1 MSRYP
6 MRRKKRQVFNPHEIS
21 FNIFEGGRP
30 GMVLNFLSVDKN
42 AYSPLVDRIPAC
54 TGREVCIP
62 GALGRGVSARG
73 VSLAGKGGVC
83 PGEVSDWG
91 EGVWQTPPGP
101 EADTPPPSR
110 GQSIIHFF
118 LTVKY
123 V

>member
-21 FNIFEGGRP
+21 FNLFEGGRP

-62 GALGRGVSARG
+62 GALGRGCLLGGG
-73 VSLAGKGGVC
+73 VSGWKGGGSAQGRCLTGGRVYGR
-83 PGEVSDWG
+83 PPDQR
-91 EGVWQTPPGP
+91 QTPPHP
-101 EADTPPPSR
+101 VDRVLYT
-110 GQSIIHFF
+110 FF
-118 LTVKY
+118 
-123 V
+123 